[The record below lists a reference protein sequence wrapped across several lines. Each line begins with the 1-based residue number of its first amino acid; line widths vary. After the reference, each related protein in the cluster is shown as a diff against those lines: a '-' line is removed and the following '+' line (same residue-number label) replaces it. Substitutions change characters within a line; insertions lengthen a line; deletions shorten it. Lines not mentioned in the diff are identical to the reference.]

1 VEHHGDNPLKNAVA
15 IIPARYESIRLPG
28 KMLLEIAGKPLILH
42 TAERALSASSVA
54 VVIVATD
61 DKRIRDVVEK
71 AGFRAVMTSAEHRS
85 GSDRVAEAARA
96 LPSDTVIVNVQGDE
110 PIIPTGT
117 IDAAVRGLVD
127 DPRADMAT
135 AFEPI
140 TRPGDVT
147 DPNIV
152 KVAVGESGRAVY
164 FSRSPIPYPRDE
176 VVKHGSIESALA
188 AQPALLSNFK
198 KHTGI
203 YVYRREFLLKF
214 TQMAPTQL
222 EKAEMLEQLRAL
234 ENGGVIKVVQGA
246 GESIGVDTVDD
257 LEKVRRILGEAA
269 YVGME

>member
-1 VEHHGDNPLKNAVA
+1 
-15 IIPARYESIRLPG
+15 
-28 KMLLEIAGKPLILH
+28 
-42 TAERALSASSVA
+42 
-54 VVIVATD
+54 
-61 DKRIRDVVEK
+61 
-71 AGFRAVMTSAEHRS
+71 
-85 GSDRVAEAARA
+85 
-96 LPSDTVIVNVQGDE
+96 
-110 PIIPTGT
+110 
-117 IDAAVRGLVD
+117 
-127 DPRADMAT
+127 
-135 AFEPI
+135 
-140 TRPGDVT
+140 VT